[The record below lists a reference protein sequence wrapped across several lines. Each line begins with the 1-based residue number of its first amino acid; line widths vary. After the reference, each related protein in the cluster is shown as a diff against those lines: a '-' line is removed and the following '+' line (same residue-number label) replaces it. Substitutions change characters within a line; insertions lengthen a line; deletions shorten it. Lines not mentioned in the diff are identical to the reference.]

1 MWRMVTWSLGMAGG
15 LVLGILE
22 VFSSLRDLMILKLNA
37 AFFFFPVDTVY
48 PNWLEACEH
57 GIF

>member
-37 AFFFFPVDTVY
+37 AFFFF
-48 PNWLEACEH
+48 L
-57 GIF
+57 